1 MSTLRLIVINL
12 VVLLVLFVIAELGL
26 RAVWTA
32 QRCMGEGCDFSRL
45 TSVKFQD
52 FSERLETKFLG
63 LTQYDPDLGY
73 APAPG
78 FDGAISA
85 QGWDNARVTI
95 DANGFRVSN
104 DPPPADQPDILVVG
118 DSFTFG
124 DQVSNHE
131 TWAACV
137 ERELGRKV
145 DNGGV
150 FGFGAAQ
157 AFKRATLELEK
168 RPYSTLVLSILVGG
182 DLERDQMNYRIGFPR
197 PAVISTAAGV
207 GFAPVSDPQTPG
219 TRYAPKPPR
228 KALVLFYE
236 NSLIAATFM
245 DRFLSVENMTGDR
258 LQTVHPQAAS
268 IEEIARFVL
277 DALANSPVEKK
288 ILLLQ
293 YREDLNREQVV
304 AERAML
310 TRLATEF
317 PDLTVV
323 DPYDTLAGYEV
334 PEIWNEHHNAK
345 GNEVVCAALVSGAFP

>member
-1 MSTLRLIVINL
+1 MNAFRLIIINL
-12 VVLLVLFVIAELGL
+12 VVLLVLFLVAEGGL

-63 LTQYDPDLGY
+63 LTQFDPDLGY

-78 FDGAISA
+78 FDGVISA
-85 QGWDNARVTI
+85 QGWDNAKVTI

-104 DPPPADQPDILVVG
+104 ETPPATQADILVVG

-124 DQVSNHE
+124 DQVSNGE

-137 ERELGRKV
+137 ERKLERKV

-157 AFKRATLELEK
+157 SFKRATLELQE
-168 RPYSTLVLSILVGG
+168 RDYNTLVVSILVGG

-197 PAVISTAAGV
+197 PAVISTATGV
-207 GFAPVSDPQTPG
+207 GFAPVSDPKTPG

-228 KALVLFYE
+228 RVLVFFYE

-245 DRFLSVENMTGDR
+245 DRFISVENMTGDR
-258 LQTVHPQAAS
+258 LQTMHPQAAS
-268 IEEIARFVL
+268 IEEIARFVVAGL
-277 DALANSPVEKK
+277 ADALVEEK

-293 YREDLNREQVV
+293 YREDLKRGQVV
-304 AERAML
+304 DERDML
-310 TRLATEF
+310 IRLAAEF

-323 DPYDTLAGYEV
+323 DPYDTLASYDAA
-334 PEIWNEHHNAK
+334 EIWNEHHNPK
-345 GNEVVCAALVSGAFP
+345 GNEVICEDLVAGAFQ